1 MCATVWRHV
10 IDAAR
15 HVPRHA
21 APCCSPARIK
31 LIPARAHVRDGVAS
45 CD

>member
-1 MCATVWRHV
+1 M

-21 APCCSPARIK
+21 APCCSSARVT
-31 LIPARAHVRDGVAS
+31 LIPARAHLRDGVAS